1 MVRSAL
7 SSPKSKLVAACV
19 LFDETAYLLN
29 SFLLKVEEE
38 VYAAW
43 WDGGVLAKDRRGAT
57 ASWFPGRVSSCR
69 EVDTDSPYG
78 PTRFYGVAFDDGDE
92 SNEIEEYW
100 VFSRD
105 DCLLSVTNYGVSSW
119 IGVRS
124 KTDPRFAEDDKWPS
138 IVGWYVATI
147 DGKDQSYPRL
157 SGKRRNA

>member
-1 MVRSAL
+1 M
-7 SSPKSKLVAACV
+7 
-19 LFDETAYLLN
+19 
-29 SFLLKVEEE
+29 EEE

-57 ASWFPGRVSSCR
+57 ASWFPGRVSSYK
-69 EVDTDSPYG
+69 EIDTDSPYG
-78 PTRFYGVAFDDGDE
+78 PFRFYDVTFDDGDE

-105 DCLLSVTNYGVSSW
+105 DYLLSVTNYGVSSW

-124 KTDPRFAEDDKWPS
+124 ETDPRAAEDDKWPS

-157 SGKRRNA
+157 SGKRRNACVRISVLRDADCLCNFVLIHIYFCRGIGCI

>member
-1 MVRSAL
+1 MQQTGHFVETMSSSTYIFVEAL
-7 SSPKSKLVAACV
+7 DAYDTFVIQRKGKDVLPTDLNRPDKFICFVEQSNSEKCV
-19 LFDETAYLLN
+19 
-29 SFLLKVEEE
+29 
-38 VYAAW
+38 
-43 WDGGVLAKDRRGAT
+43 
-57 ASWFPGRVSSCR
+57 
-69 EVDTDSPYG
+69 
-78 PTRFYGVAFDDGDE
+78 DDND

-105 DCLLSVTNYGVSSW
+105 DYLLSVMNYGVSSW

-147 DGKDQSYPRL
+147 VGKDQSYPRL